1 MLEGQRHTIEAQEQD
16 QRIRALEVR
25 YLKAIDIRTPQITT
39 TLTILML
46 RKTRVLEFGTS

>member
-25 YLKAIDIRTPQITT
+25 YLKAIDIRTPQKTT